1 MSSLADLRRVMLN
14 RHHTASI
21 HCRHRIG
28 PAAALRT
35 VTKTERHTA
44 PLHPTRTGSRRLV
57 RRHTIRPTVPA
68 NSRDGLPHEIEI
80 IRIHPRRP
88 LGDEFPPQQ
97 NIFLAKLVGIDVQL
111 PRDAVNRAFD
121 SPSGLYFSRSAGVT
135 GGHLVGVDAT
145 APDAN

>member
-14 RHHTASI
+14 RNHTASI
-21 HCRHRIG
+21 HCRHRVG

-35 VTKTERHTA
+35 VTKTKRHTA
-44 PLHPTRTGSRRLV
+44 PSRSTRTGSRRFVARLA
-57 RRHTIRPTVPA
+57 IGPTVPGD
-68 NSRDGLPHEIEI
+68 SRYGLPHEIEI
-80 IRIHPRRP
+80 IRVHERCAF
-88 LGDEFPPQQ
+88 GDEFPSQQ

-121 SPSGLYFSRSAGVT
+121 SPSGLNFSRSAGVT

-145 APDAN
+145 APD